1 MDIPVT
7 HADIIQLQSG
17 DFSPIPIKMPVF
29 QPCAFVVSL
38 TFYFLLEIDNIPRK
52 SIGLRF
58 RPSIYP
64 IIYVFLSISAQLF
77 CKVKLLSFWV
87 HLNVIPTFVIIKNL
101 SWPPIFQDI
110 ITNHAFG
117 CNISIQPLPLDL
129 FYWDNKL
136 SMEVYD
142 IIPYPN

>member
-38 TFYFLLEIDNIPRK
+38 TLYFILEIDNIPRK

-58 RPSIYP
+58 SPSIYP

-87 HLNVIPTFVIIKNL
+87 HLNVIPTFVIITNL
-101 SWPPIFQDI
+101 SWPPILQDI
-110 ITNHAFG
+110 ITSHASG
-117 CNISIQPLPLDL
+117 RIVL
-129 FYWDNKL
+129 FINFL
-136 SMEVYD
+136 
-142 IIPYPN
+142 